1 MPEIVEVRRY
11 ADFLIKHLKNN
22 KIINIKIL
30 KGRYKKHKPFEGY
43 YKLVNSLPIKVTNV
57 MTKGKFIYFI
67 MDNDMILFNTLGLSG
82 GWVYSHDIAH
92 EKEKPNVTHPTVH
105 EFLNKNDVEQYRM
118 MSSNHLNIMFELKS
132 NTGDLSYIYYFD
144 MLSYGTIK
152 VGTNDDLETKLS
164 KLGPDFLDLSLT
176 SDIFIERIR
185 KKTNLNKMIGNVLMN
200 QKVVSGIG
208 NYLRADSLWLA
219 RISPHRNIKN
229 LTDVELTTIFKSIRA
244 LVWSDYNYKKAV
256 KYGFIKKNF
265 KPAQKYGRDFF
276 IYYYDDDIHGNKV
289 IKEEMYD
296 GSQKRFIYWVKNI
309 QK

>member
-67 MDNDMILFNTLGLSG
+67 LDNNMILFNTLGLSG
-82 GWVYSHDIAH
+82 GWVYSNDTAH
-92 EKEKPNVTHPTVH
+92 EKEKPNVKHPTVH

-118 MSSNHLNIMFELKS
+118 MSSNHLNIMFELQS

-152 VGTNDDLETKLS
+152 VGTNEDLETKLS
-164 KLGPDFLDLSLT
+164 KIGPDFLDVNFT
-176 SDIFIERIR
+176 EEIFIERIK

-208 NYLRADSLWLA
+208 NYIRADSLWLA
-219 RISPHRNIKN
+219 KISPHRLINKLSDDEI
-229 LTDVELTTIFKSIRA
+229 VTIFKSIRA

-265 KPAQKYGRDFF
+265 KTAQKHGRDFF

-289 IKEEMYD
+289 IKEEMYE